1 MKCLMS
7 NLNHFRKNHSIFIE
21 LISTI
26 FIIIDFILL
35 TAQGFDNDSFKKS
48 KIREAK
54 TKKLL
59 YNIFKKEI
67 YSNLLLPGL
76 E

>member
-1 MKCLMS
+1 MKFLMK

-54 TKKLL
+54 TKN
-59 YNIFKKEI
+59 YFIIFSKKKYILI
-67 YSNLLLPGL
+67 YFYLV
-76 E
+76 